1 MTKANIEAGN
11 IVTYFQLMNGV
22 STKEAIKISLMFVR
36 KQIKKNK
43 DVSFNLAIKRELKIK
58 LKMQNKL
65 KTLLSQIK

>member
-43 DVSFNLAIKRELKIK
+43 DVSFNLAIKRELKFK

-65 KTLLSQIK
+65 KTSLSQIK